1 MSLAKNYE
9 ENTMKSKGFASNSQ
23 DTVGSTTIFPSLHS
37 KEMSEI
43 INEPINVTNEQLMDR
58 ASCFEMFRK
67 SYRKNEVM
75 EEHKQIL
82 KEKYA
87 EGQALGSKVNG
98 TREKINSLKNQ
109 IEHLR
114 KEKAIIGLL
123 DSGQENNK
131 SFPEEEKLTQE
142 IEKQKLM

>member
-9 ENTMKSKGFASNSQ
+9 ENTMKSRGFASNSQ
-23 DTVGSTTIFPSLHS
+23 DTVGSTTIFPSLQS

-43 INEPINVTNEQLMDR
+43 INEPINVTNDQLMDR
-58 ASCFEMFRK
+58 ASFFEMFRK

-87 EGQALGSKVNG
+87 EGQTLGAKVNG

-109 IEHLR
+109 IEQIR

-123 DSGQENNK
+123 DSSQENKK

-142 IEKQKLM
+142 IEKQKIM